1 MQADDRAIDQGG
13 RRMSIPKPRVRTPE
27 LEVKTLAGDN
37 WRLSNQKPKNFT
49 MIVAYRGMH
58 CPICKTYLRDLDRH
72 VGEFK
77 KHGVETIAVSTD
89 TKERAEQTKQE
100 WELENL
106 NIGYG
111 MSIDKAREWGLHI
124 STGRGKTSIGVEEPS
139 QFSEPG
145 LFLVQP
151 DCTMY
156 AATVATMPF
165 ARPHFKEVLSAVEFI
180 VEKNYP
186 ARGEA

>member
-1 MQADDRAIDQGG
+1 
-13 RRMSIPKPRVRTPE
+13 MSTPKPGIRTPE
-27 LEVKTLAGDN
+27 LEVKTLEGDT

-49 MIVAYRGMH
+49 MVVAYRGIH
-58 CPICKTYLRDLDRH
+58 CPICKTYVRDLDRNA
-72 VGEFK
+72 EDFK
-77 KHGVETIAVSTD
+77 KRGVETIIVSTD
-89 TKERAEQTKQE
+89 TKERAEQTKE
-100 WELENL
+100 DWGIKNL

-111 MSIDKAREWGLHI
+111 MSIEKAREWGLYI
-124 STGRGKTSIGVEEPS
+124 SSGRGKTSLGIEEPD

-151 DCTMY
+151 DCTLY
-156 AATVATMPF
+156 AASVATMPF
-165 ARPHFKEVLSAVEFI
+165 ARPHFNEVLSAVDFI